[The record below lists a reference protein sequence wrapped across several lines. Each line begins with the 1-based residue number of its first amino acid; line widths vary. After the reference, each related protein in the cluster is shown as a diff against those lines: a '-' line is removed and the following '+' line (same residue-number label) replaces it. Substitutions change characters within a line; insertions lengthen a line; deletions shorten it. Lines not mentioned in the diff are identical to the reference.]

1 MNENW
6 NHGYVTEVPYTH
18 GYYRELSPS
27 LQRFALLLSGYVPP
41 VEGTYL
47 ELGYG
52 QGLSACIH
60 SAATGCQVW
69 GTDFN
74 PVQAAYARGLA
85 QSAGLD
91 AQLFDDSFEQLL
103 AKKNLP
109 EFNFI
114 GAHGIWTWVS
124 NEARRQI
131 VDLLRQ
137 RLNVGGVAY
146 FSYNT
151 FPGWSAAYSM
161 RHLLALQASIMG
173 SQNEG
178 VVKRVANA
186 IDFAQG
192 MVDSGALYFKANP
205 QVAERLSKLSQHD
218 KHYLAHEYFNR
229 DWQPMHFSEFAEW
242 MEPAKLDFVAS
253 AHLLD
258 HVDVLNLLPLA
269 QEKLDTITQPLLKES
284 MRDYFVN
291 QQFRRDLMMR
301 GPQRLSPLDHREA
314 LDACRVML
322 LVPPDEV
329 SLTVTGTHEVTL
341 QEAIY
346 EPLLEL
352 FAAGAYKPLA
362 LLDITRAFPQFSWN
376 QLLQAV
382 VVMVGAGHMHPV
394 QDDETILKAS
404 RKTAALNA
412 ELCRRARGSSDVSYL
427 ASPVIGAGVQV
438 NRFEQMFLLCRAR
451 GRAQP
456 AEWIA
461 DTWAVLK
468 SLSQKI
474 VQDGK
479 KMESDQDNMQALS
492 VYADKFVKRLPILI
506 ALGIA

>member
-1 MNENW
+1 MNANW

-27 LQRFALLLSGYVPP
+27 LQRFALLVSGYASPAN
-41 VEGTYL
+41 GAYL

-60 SAATGCQVW
+60 SAATACEVW

-85 QSAGLD
+85 QAAGLD

-103 AKKNLP
+103 EKKDLP

-124 NEARRQI
+124 NQARRQM

-137 RLNVGGVAY
+137 RLSVGGVAY

-161 RHLLALQASIMG
+161 RHLLTLQANVMG
-173 SQNEG
+173 SQGEG
-178 VVKRVANA
+178 IVKRVGNA
-186 IDFAQG
+186 IAFAQE
-192 MVDSGALYFKANP
+192 MADSGALYFKANP
-205 QVAERLSKLSQHD
+205 HVAERLGKLTQHD
-218 KHYLAHEYFNR
+218 KQYLAHEYFNH

-242 MEPAKLDFVAS
+242 MEPAKLDFAAS

-258 HVDVLNLLPLA
+258 HVDVLNLLPSA
-269 QEKLDTITQPLLKES
+269 QEKLDSITNPLLKES

-291 QQFRRDLMMR
+291 QQFRRDLLIR
-301 GPQRLSPLDHREA
+301 GPSRLNA
-314 LDACRVML
+314 LDQRAALEASRVML
-322 LVPPDEV
+322 LVPSDEV

-341 QEAIY
+341 QEVIY
-346 EPLLEL
+346 KPLLEL

-362 LLDITRAFPQFSWN
+362 LLDIARALPHLSWN
-376 QLLQAV
+376 QLIQAML
-382 VVMVGAGHMHPV
+382 VMIGAGHMHPV
-394 QDDETILKAS
+394 QDDATIQMAQL
-404 RKTAALNA
+404 KTAALNM
-412 ELCRRARGSSDVSYL
+412 ELCRRARGSGDVSYL
-427 ASPVIGAGVQV
+427 ASPVIGAGVQL
-438 NRFEQMFLLCRAR
+438 NRFEQLFLLSRSH
-451 GRAQP
+451 GHSQP
-456 AEWIA
+456 ATWIA

-468 SLSQKI
+468 SLGQKI

-479 KMESDQDNMQALS
+479 KMDSDQENMQALA

-506 ALGIA
+506 ALGVA